1 MIQLSV
7 NSSIL
12 DMSYANTAL
21 RQNEKNI
28 HSRLHMLCEKTK
40 LQEFGREKITFVI
53 GKMLVLID
61 DA

>member
-1 MIQLSV
+1 
-7 NSSIL
+7 
-12 DMSYANTAL
+12 MSYANTAL